1 MMHRPRSTM
10 VLRACQ
16 FLIPAVAALWLGGCV
31 TNGDFGRV
39 RPELTSDSMH
49 DWVGRDAI
57 AGIGGPPSEFRLTD
71 DERQLRDRAYALIEP
86 PYNRQRFDSV
96 GREYGLGRDRRA
108 ELHFDR
114 TAYLR
119 KLHRTYRRSEASAY
133 AQIVTDARNDVE
145 QMGPFFLHAARVID
159 MDQRRAVSLTHVA
172 TLSEGERR
180 NAIVR
185 IKENR
190 AIVAWVCTALK
201 DRVAAYRFALER
213 LVIAVPSPGAAEADR
228 AAGMLKIR
236 IGQYCGGSGGV
247 VAKG

>member
-1 MMHRPRSTM
+1 M

-16 FLIPAVAALWLGGCV
+16 LLISAVATLWLGGCV
-31 TNGDFGRV
+31 TNSDFGRV
-39 RPELTSDSMH
+39 RPELTSDTMH

-57 AGIGGPPSEFRLTD
+57 SGIGGPPSEFRLTD
-71 DERQLRDRAYALIEP
+71 DELQLRDRAFALIEP

-96 GREYGLGRDRRA
+96 WREYGFGRDRRD

-114 TAYLR
+114 TGYLR
-119 KLHRTYRRSEASAY
+119 KLHETYRRSEASAY

-159 MDQRRAVSLTHVA
+159 IDKRRAISLTHVSA
-172 TLSEGERR
+172 PTDRERR

-190 AIVAWVCTALK
+190 AIVVWVCSALK

-228 AAGMLKIR
+228 AVGMLKMRIR
-236 IGQYCGGSGGV
+236 QFCAGGRGNVIAARG
-247 VAKG
+247 